1 MVIISKTSIQTK
13 DKCSHEEDQKF
24 VTKICPSCNKP
35 FKSLRSQNK
44 KYCSKECNSERNE
57 TYMIYQCDYCNKDVR
72 IKKALYQEKLD
83 GKRKHIYCSKEC
95 ANKARRTGHD
105 IICDNCG
112 KPFYRRK
119 YHIDRQEKKHQN
131 NFCSMECEIEFK
143 HKQAEE
149 SRICEQC
156 GEPFVT
162 LRCDPKRF
170 CSIDCQHA
178 WQTTRVGELNPQFTS
193 IKVQCSYCNKE
204 HYVKPYKL
212 NEQEH
217 FFCSVECRQSWYSE
231 IYSQTEEFRE
241 LHRNKILEQ
250 FNNGN
255 ISTIDSKPQLIVNEL
270 LDKLLVSYERERA
283 YKYYAVDNYLIDFDL
298 IIEVQG
304 DYWHANPIVF
314 YSKLND
320 IQYDRILK
328 DKRKHTYIKNQY
340 GIEVLYLWENDIINR
355 PEVCGKLIQL
365 YVENRGILSNYH
377 SFNYG
382 IQGKDLVLN
391 DNIIVPYQD
400 REIEEYKKLLV
411 S

>member
-1 MVIISKTSIQTK
+1 M
-13 DKCSHEEDQKF
+13 
-24 VTKICPSCNKP
+24 
-35 FKSLRSQNK
+35 
-44 KYCSKECNSERNE
+44 
-57 TYMIYQCDYCNKDVR
+57 
-72 IKKALYQEKLD
+72 
-83 GKRKHIYCSKEC
+83 
-95 ANKARRTGHD
+95 
-105 IICDNCG
+105 
-112 KPFYRRK
+112 
-119 YHIDRQEKKHQN
+119 
-131 NFCSMECEIEFK
+131 
-143 HKQAEE
+143 
-149 SRICEQC
+149 
-156 GEPFVT
+156 
-162 LRCDPKRF
+162 
-170 CSIDCQHA
+170 
-178 WQTTRVGELNPQFTS
+178 
-193 IKVQCSYCNKE
+193 
-204 HYVKPYKL
+204 
-212 NEQEH
+212 
-217 FFCSVECRQSWYSE
+217 
-231 IYSQTEEFRE
+231 
-241 LHRNKILEQ
+241 
-250 FNNGN
+250 
-255 ISTIDSKPQLIVNEL
+255 IVNEL